1 MEHILFFQM
10 IYRNVSTTKFGK
22 KHVDPILYT
31 PLLLHVF
38 NFIIRFIF
46 WMFFSSCWIFDH
58 GWEYTNGP
66 KNFKKSSQ
74 TKKKSREIKQ
84 INFTKIFFSNIFIQK
99 LLFCEIDFQ
108 KKNMIIDENAFHSF
122 LWSLTIIFPQDF
134 CFSMELI
141 NRVGIIVHIVQPVN
155 RP

>member
-1 MEHILFFQM
+1 MSLILLFDSFFGCFSPLAEFLIMDESIQ
-10 IYRNVSTTKFGK
+10 TGQK
-22 KHVDPILYT
+22 IL
-31 PLLLHVF
+31 
-38 NFIIRFIF
+38 
-46 WMFFSSCWIFDH
+46 
-58 GWEYTNGP
+58 
-66 KNFKKSSQ
+66 KSPARPE
-74 TKKKSREIKQ
+74 SREIKQ